1 MRALS
6 VRQPWAELIASGKKK
21 IEYRTWK
28 VDFRGDLL
36 IVASASR
43 QDDDC
48 ADVRL
53 DPDTLAYGAAV
64 CLVDLWKVTGDIGE
78 YSWHVRSP
86 RRVEPVAVKG
96 YAAIYNVDDALIRT
110 APSRGA
116 KSPAKPAPTRPKVPA
131 GPKLAGRPRVL
142 VATPDARM
150 AKRWVEALRNVG
162 CRVESVRDGYSAW
175 GNLAGEA
182 PACLVLDVDVQ
193 GYSAQHVVERMREA
207 RSLAATPVVFVGG
220 ERGRL
225 GPNVSR
231 VKRAVGAEDLV
242 QAVRTALV
250 AP

>member
-28 VDFRGDLL
+28 VDFREDLL

-64 CLVDLWKVTGDIGE
+64 CVVDLWKVTGDIGE

-96 YAAIYNVDDALIRT
+96 YAAIYNVDDALIRL
-110 APSRGA
+110 ASAREA
-116 KSPAKPAPTRPKVPA
+116 KSPARPAPARAKFPA
-131 GPKLAGRPRVL
+131 SAKLAGRPRVL
-142 VATPDARM
+142 IATPDARM
-150 AKRWVEALRNVG
+150 RKRWGEALRGVG

-175 GNLAGEA
+175 GKLSGEPA
-182 PACLVLDVDVQ
+182 ACLVLDVDVQ
-193 GYSAQHVVERMREA
+193 GYSAQHVVERMRDA
-207 RSLAATPVVFVGG
+207 RSLAATPVVLVGG

-225 GPNVSR
+225 GANVSR

-242 QAVRTALV
+242 QAVRAALV